1 MDGRL
6 VLRLLLLSVL
16 ASLPISVAA
25 RVVAQEEGGGGGSA
39 LGVTVGKLQT
49 EEQKRGD
56 AIFHKNCHLCHI
68 ATGQKRSLKINAD
81 ELVGLFK
88 RPNISEPGVRQLIQ
102 TGLPKRMP
110 SFQYN
115 FTPAE
120 VDDLIAYLK
129 IR

>member
-1 MDGRL
+1 MNGRL
-6 VLRLLLLSVL
+6 VLRLVLLSLL
-16 ASLPISVAA
+16 ASLPIAMA
-25 RVVAQEEGGGGGSA
+25 AQEEGGGGASA

-56 AIFHKNCHLCHI
+56 AVFHKNCHLCHI

-88 RPNISEPGVRQLIQ
+88 KPNISEQGVRQLIQ
-102 TGLPKRMP
+102 TGIPKRMP

>member
-1 MDGRL
+1 MSGRL
-6 VLRLLLLSVL
+6 VLRLLLLSLL
-16 ASLPISVAA
+16 ASLPIGVT
-25 RVVAQEEGGGGGSA
+25 AQDEGGGGASA

-88 RPNISEPGVRQLIQ
+88 KPNITEQVVRQMIQ
-102 TGLPKRMP
+102 TGIPKRMP

>member
-1 MDGRL
+1 MSGRL
-6 VLRLLLLSVL
+6 VLRLLSLSLL
-16 ASLPISVAA
+16 ASLPIAVA
-25 RVVAQEEGGGGGSA
+25 AQEEGGGGASA

-81 ELVGLFK
+81 ELVGLFQ
-88 RPNISEPGVRQLIQ
+88 RPNISEQAVRQLIQ
-102 TGLPKRMP
+102 TGIPKRMP

-120 VDDLIAYLK
+120 VNDLIAYLK

>member
-1 MDGRL
+1 MGGRL
-6 VLRLLLLSVL
+6 VLRLLLISLL
-16 ASLPISVAA
+16 ASLRIGVA
-25 RVVAQEEGGGGGSA
+25 AQEEGGGGASA

-56 AIFHKNCHLCHI
+56 AVFHKNCHLCHI

-88 RPNISEPGVRQLIQ
+88 RPNISEQTVRQLIQ
-102 TGLPKRMP
+102 TGIPKRMP

>member
-1 MDGRL
+1 MSGRL
-6 VLRLLLLSVL
+6 LLRLLLLSL
-16 ASLPISVAA
+16 LGSLPIGVA
-25 RVVAQEEGGGGGSA
+25 AQEEGGGGASA

-81 ELVGLFK
+81 ELVGLFQ
-88 RPNISEPGVRQLIQ
+88 RPNISEQGVRQLIQ
-102 TGLPKRMP
+102 SGIPKRMP

>member
-1 MDGRL
+1 MGSRL
-6 VLRLLLLSVL
+6 ILRLLLPSLL
-16 ASLPISVAA
+16 ASLPIALA
-25 RVVAQEEGGGGGSA
+25 AQEEGGGGASA

-88 RPNISEPGVRQLIQ
+88 RPNISEQGVRQLIQ
-102 TGLPKRMP
+102 TGIAKRMP

>member
-1 MDGRL
+1 MAGRS
-6 VLRLLLLSVL
+6 VLRLLLISLLV
-16 ASLPISVAA
+16 SLPVALA
-25 RVVAQEEGGGGGSA
+25 AQEEGGGGASA

-49 EEQKRGD
+49 DEQKRGD

-81 ELVGLFK
+81 ELVGLFQ
-88 RPNISEPGVRQLIQ
+88 RPNISEQGVRQLIQ
-102 TGLPKRMP
+102 NGISKRMP

-115 FTPAE
+115 FTAAE
-120 VDDLIAYLK
+120 VNDLIAYLK

>member
-1 MDGRL
+1 MSGRL
-6 VLRLLLLSVL
+6 VLRLLSFSLL
-16 ASLPISVAA
+16 ASLPIGVA
-25 RVVAQEEGGGGGSA
+25 AQEEGGGGGSA

-56 AIFHKNCHLCHI
+56 AVFHKNCHLCHI

-88 RPNISEPGVRQLIQ
+88 RPHISEQSVRQLIQ
-102 TGLPKRMP
+102 TGIPKRMP

>member
-6 VLRLLLLSVL
+6 VLRLLLLLLSLL
-16 ASLPISVAA
+16 ASLRVGVA
-25 RVVAQEEGGGGGSA
+25 AQEEGGGGASA

-56 AIFHKNCHLCHI
+56 AVFHKNCHLCHI

-88 RPNISEPGVRQLIQ
+88 RPNISEQGVRQLIQ
-102 TGLPKRMP
+102 TGIPKRMP

>member
-6 VLRLLLLSVL
+6 VLRLLLLLLSLL
-16 ASLPISVAA
+16 ASLRVGVA
-25 RVVAQEEGGGGGSA
+25 AQEEGGGGASA

-88 RPNISEPGVRQLIQ
+88 RPNISEQGVRQLIQ
-102 TGLPKRMP
+102 TGIPKRMP

-120 VDDLIAYLK
+120 VDDLMAYLK

>member
-1 MDGRL
+1 MGRPL
-6 VLRLLLLSVL
+6 VLRLLLLSLL
-16 ASLPISVAA
+16 ASLPIGVM
-25 RVVAQEEGGGGGSA
+25 AQEEGGGASA

-88 RPNISEPGVRQLIQ
+88 RPNINEQAVRQLIQ
-102 TGLPKRMP
+102 TGIPKRMP

-115 FTPAE
+115 FTPAD

>member
-1 MDGRL
+1 MSGRL
-6 VLRLLLLSVL
+6 VLRLLLLSLLV
-16 ASLPISVAA
+16 SLPISLA
-25 RVVAQEEGGGGGSA
+25 AQEEGGGGASA

-49 EEQKRGD
+49 DEQKRGD

-81 ELVGLFK
+81 ELVGLFT
-88 RPNISEPGVRQLIQ
+88 RPNISEQVVRQMIQ
-102 TGLPKRMP
+102 TGIPKRMP

>member
-1 MDGRL
+1 MSGRL
-6 VLRLLLLSVL
+6 VLQLLLLSLL
-16 ASLPISVAA
+16 ASLPIGVAG
-25 RVVAQEEGGGGGSA
+25 QEEGGGGASA

-49 EEQKRGD
+49 DEQKRGD

-68 ATGQKRSLKINAD
+68 STGQKRSLKINAD

-88 RPNISEPGVRQLIQ
+88 RPNITEQGVRQMIQ
-102 TGLPKRMP
+102 TGIPKRMP

>member
-1 MDGRL
+1 MRGRL
-6 VLRLLLLSVL
+6 VRRLLLLSLV
-16 ASLPISVAA
+16 AALPIGLA
-25 RVVAQEEGGGGGSA
+25 AQEEGGGGASA

-88 RPNISEPGVRQLIQ
+88 RPTISEQAVRQMIQ
-102 TGLPKRMP
+102 TGIPKRMP

>member
-1 MDGRL
+1 MNGRL
-6 VLRLLLLSVL
+6 VLRLLLLSLV
-16 ASLPISVAA
+16 AVLPIGMA
-25 RVVAQEEGGGGGSA
+25 AQEEGGGGASA

-56 AIFHKNCHLCHI
+56 AVFHKNCHLCHI

-81 ELVGLFK
+81 ELVGLFT
-88 RPNISEPGVRQLIQ
+88 RPKITEQGVRQLIQ
-102 TGLPKRMP
+102 TGIPKRMP

-115 FTPAE
+115 FTAAE

>member
-1 MDGRL
+1 MSGCL
-6 VLRLLLLSVL
+6 VLRLLLFSLL
-16 ASLPISVAA
+16 ASLPIGLA
-25 RVVAQEEGGGGGSA
+25 AQEEGGGGASA

-81 ELVGLFK
+81 ELVGLFN
-88 RPNISEPGVRQLIQ
+88 RPNISEQLVRQLIQ
-102 TGLPKRMP
+102 TGIPKRMP

-120 VDDLIAYLK
+120 IDDLIAYLK

>member
-1 MDGRL
+1 MSGRL
-6 VLRLLLLSVL
+6 LLRLLLLALLV
-16 ASLPISVAA
+16 SLPIGVA
-25 RVVAQEEGGGGGSA
+25 AQEEGGGASA

-49 EEQKRGD
+49 DEQKRGD

-88 RPNISEPGVRQLIQ
+88 RPNISEQAVRQLIQ
-102 TGLPKRMP
+102 TGIPKRMP

-115 FTPAE
+115 FAPAE

>member
-1 MDGRL
+1 MSGRL
-6 VLRLLLLSVL
+6 VLRLLLLSLVV
-16 ASLPISVAA
+16 SLPIGL
-25 RVVAQEEGGGGGSA
+25 VAQEEGGGGASA

-49 EEQKRGD
+49 DEQKRGD

-88 RPNISEPGVRQLIQ
+88 RPNISEQTVRQLIQ
-102 TGLPKRMP
+102 TGIPKRMP

>member
-1 MDGRL
+1 MSGRL
-6 VLRLLLLSVL
+6 VLRLLLLSFL
-16 ASLPISVAA
+16 AALPIGMA
-25 RVVAQEEGGGGGSA
+25 AQEEGGGGASA

-49 EEQKRGD
+49 DEQKRGD

-81 ELVGLFK
+81 ELVGLFT
-88 RPNISEPGVRQLIQ
+88 RPNISEQVVRQMIQ
-102 TGLPKRMP
+102 TGIPKRMP

-115 FTPAE
+115 FTAAE

>member
-1 MDGRL
+1 MTSVVPEPKQREA
-6 VLRLLLLSVL
+6 LLTGL
-16 ASLPISVAA
+16 AI
-25 RVVAQEEGGGGGSA
+25 
-39 LGVTVGKLQT
+39 
-49 EEQKRGD
+49 
-56 AIFHKNCHLCHI
+56 
-68 ATGQKRSLKINAD
+68 LKINAD

-88 RPNISEPGVRQLIQ
+88 RPNISEQGVRQLIQ
-102 TGLPKRMP
+102 TGMPKRMP

>member
-1 MDGRL
+1 MGGRL
-6 VLRLLLLSVL
+6 VLRLLLLSLL
-16 ASLPISVAA
+16 ASLPTGLA
-25 RVVAQEEGGGGGSA
+25 AQEEGGGASA

-88 RPNISEPGVRQLIQ
+88 KPNISEQVVRQMIQ
-102 TGLPKRMP
+102 TGIPKRMP

>member
-6 VLRLLLLSVL
+6 VLRFLMLPLL
-16 ASLPISVAA
+16 ASLPIALA
-25 RVVAQEEGGGGGSA
+25 AQEEGGGGASA

-56 AIFHKNCHLCHI
+56 AVFHKNCHLCHI

-88 RPNISEPGVRQLIQ
+88 RPNISEQGVRQLIQ
-102 TGLPKRMP
+102 TGIPKRMP

>member
-1 MDGRL
+1 MSGRL
-6 VLRLLLLSVL
+6 VLRLLLLSLL
-16 ASLPISVAA
+16 ASLPIGLA
-25 RVVAQEEGGGGGSA
+25 AQEEGGGASA

-81 ELVGLFK
+81 ELVGLFR
-88 RPNISEPGVRQLIQ
+88 RPNINEQAVRQLIQ
-102 TGLPKRMP
+102 TGIPKRMP

-115 FTPAE
+115 FTPGE

>member
-1 MDGRL
+1 MNGRL
-6 VLRLLLLSVL
+6 VLRLLLLSLV
-16 ASLPISVAA
+16 AVLPIGMA
-25 RVVAQEEGGGGGSA
+25 AQEEGGGGVSA

-56 AIFHKNCHLCHI
+56 AVFHKNCHLCHI

-81 ELVGLFK
+81 ELVGLFT
-88 RPNISEPGVRQLIQ
+88 RPKITEQGVRQLIQ
-102 TGLPKRMP
+102 TGIPKRMP

-115 FTPAE
+115 FTAAE

>member
-1 MDGRL
+1 MSGRL
-6 VLRLLLLSVL
+6 VLRFLWLSFLV
-16 ASLPISVAA
+16 SLPIGVA
-25 RVVAQEEGGGGGSA
+25 AQEEGGGGASA

-56 AIFHKNCHLCHI
+56 AVFHKNCHLCHI

-88 RPNISEPGVRQLIQ
+88 RPNITEQAVRQLIQ
-102 TGLPKRMP
+102 TGIPKRMP

-120 VDDLIAYLK
+120 VDDLVAYLK

>member
-6 VLRLLLLSVL
+6 VLRLLLLLLSLL
-16 ASLPISVAA
+16 ASLRVGVA
-25 RVVAQEEGGGGGSA
+25 AQEEGGGGASA

-88 RPNISEPGVRQLIQ
+88 RPNISEQGVRQLIQ
-102 TGLPKRMP
+102 TGIPKRMP

>member
-1 MDGRL
+1 MNGRL
-6 VLRLLLLSVL
+6 VLRLLLLSLL
-16 ASLPISVAA
+16 ASLPFGVA
-25 RVVAQEEGGGGGSA
+25 AQEEGGGGASA

-49 EEQKRGD
+49 DEQKRGD
-56 AIFHKNCHLCHI
+56 AVFHKNCHLCHI

-88 RPNISEPGVRQLIQ
+88 RPNISEQGVRQLIQ
-102 TGLPKRMP
+102 TGIPKRMP

>member
-1 MDGRL
+1 MDGRF
-6 VLRLLLLSVL
+6 VLRLLLLSLLV
-16 ASLPISVAA
+16 SLPIGL
-25 RVVAQEEGGGGGSA
+25 VAQEEGGGGVSA

-88 RPNISEPGVRQLIQ
+88 RPNISEQTVRQLIQ
-102 TGLPKRMP
+102 TGIPKRMP

-120 VDDLIAYLK
+120 VDDLVAYLK

>member
-1 MDGRL
+1 MNGRL
-6 VLRLLLLSVL
+6 VLRILLLSLL
-16 ASLPISVAA
+16 ASLPLGVTA
-25 RVVAQEEGGGGGSA
+25 RLAAQEEGGGASA

-88 RPNISEPGVRQLIQ
+88 RPNITEQGVRQLIQ
-102 TGLPKRMP
+102 TGIPKRMP

>member
-6 VLRLLLLSVL
+6 VLRLLLLLLSLL
-16 ASLPISVAA
+16 ALLRVGVA
-25 RVVAQEEGGGGGSA
+25 AQEEGGGGASA

-88 RPNISEPGVRQLIQ
+88 RPNISEQGVRQLVQ
-102 TGLPKRMP
+102 TGIPKRMP